1 MTYDARSYSFT
12 PSLSADPGNR
22 EMKKREEAGGEREEP
37 EREGEKRKCYKQRE
51 GKRQRESMAE
61 KERESGS
68 AILKEKKQPN

>member
-12 PSLSADPGNR
+12 LSLSADPGNR

-37 EREGEKRKCYKQRE
+37 ETEGEKRKCYKQRE

-61 KERESGS
+61 KERVRERN
-68 AILKEKKQPN
+68 IERKKAA